1 MPLVPRPAFLT
12 MPKVQSSR
20 RNRPQSST
28 AERRARATRVQ
39 EKGLEMTF
47 RCKRCEEKNLRCF
60 VDTATGR
67 CAGCISVKAECSLF
81 VSEEEWEKVQAEKR
95 KKKLEIA
102 RLKAKRAQLDAQ
114 LSQQELELLEVEA
127 QEHSY
132 ADRDLAIL
140 NLQDRANEQAEG
152 NPAPGTDF
160 LPSEPS
166 LPRLSTDLGWLQA
179 DASFDPSF
187 DYLFSLEDPVLSS
200 LGVSGGTQVPVT
212 CSSSNFPLVPKCS
225 GFLAILA
232 T

>member
-1 MPLVPRPAFLT
+1 MPPVPRPAFLT

-39 EKGLEMTF
+39 EQGLEMTF

-102 RLKAKRAQLDAQ
+102 RLEAQLAQ
-114 LSQQELELLEVEA
+114 SRLELLEAEA

-140 NLQDRANEQAEG
+140 NLQDRAKEQAEG

-160 LPSEPS
+160 PPTEPS
-166 LPRLSTDLGWLQA
+166 LPGLSTDLGWLQA
-179 DASFDPSF
+179 DASLDPSF
-187 DYLFSLEDPVLSS
+187 DYFLSLEDPVLSS
-200 LGVSGGTQVPVT
+200 LGVSDGTQVPVT